1 MLQEVLAPIAK
12 QLAQA
17 GASLLLADRNEAQL
31 TALIAQLPGKHTPV
45 VADLSSDAGRGSVL
59 TACQGLANGLDI
71 LINSAGA
78 MDFSFIEKVN
88 PERLDM
94 MMQVNVMMPI
104 LLTQTVLPLLK
115 KQPTATAIVNI
126 GSTFGSIGYPGFS
139 AYCTSKFALRGFT
152 ETLRRELSQD
162 NVSVIYV
169 APRATQTALNS
180 DAITEMNKALKNS
193 MDSPEKV
200 ASIVVNAIKKQTAS
214 TFIGWPE
221 KLFVKMNGLLP
232 NLVDNALKKQLS
244 TIREFSQK

>member
-1 MLQEVLAPIAK
+1 M
-12 QLAQA
+12 
-17 GASLLLADRNEAQL
+17 
-31 TALIAQLPGKHTPV
+31 
-45 VADLSSDAGRGSVL
+45 
-59 TACQGLANGLDI
+59 
-71 LINSAGA
+71 
-78 MDFSFIEKVN
+78 
-88 PERLDM
+88 
-94 MMQVNVMMPI
+94 
-104 LLTQTVLPLLK
+104 
-115 KQPTATAIVNI
+115 
-126 GSTFGSIGYPGFS
+126 
-139 AYCTSKFALRGFT
+139 
-152 ETLRRELSQD
+152 
-162 NVSVIYV
+162 